1 MLHLNRKLFHIT
13 IYLLCLNVYIC
24 LELMKF
30 KEETKLYKF
39 VEINSSE
46 IDKFNESDRKGH
58 IFQTSYWA
66 ELKKDWK
73 KKFIAGYDNDN
84 NMVITA
90 TILLRKAP
98 YINKYMGYIPR
109 SFTCDYNNKKLLIE
123 FTEYLRE
130 FAKKNNISFITIDP
144 DIHLKENEEALSEG
158 TEIKNFLKSLGY
170 KNTDSK
176 NFEAIQPNFVF
187 RLPLP
192 TEGNKMDIKKAVFKK
207 FSSKTRYNIKVAEE
221 RGLSVEVYDKET
233 LNEDVLDRF
242 HEIMVT
248 TGKRDNFLV
257 RHREYFKDMID
268 YLYPHCRL
276 YMVKY
281 SYENDFN
288 RLSEKLNK
296 QEEAKTKAINKI
308 EELKV
313 KLDAETDEDKK
324 SRIEKKLNDQDKRLK
339 EAERQIEGFKKKISD
354 IEPFKGQ
361 EIYLSGSIYLYYG
374 NKAWYLYGASEN
386 ILRDTMPN
394 FAMQW
399 SMICDSIDL
408 GCDVYDFRGVSGDL
422 NPENPLYGLYKF
434 KKGFN
439 GNFVE
444 FIGEFDIVIDNGIY
458 TLYKKAFPQ
467 FKKIRNAIMNKK
479 Q

>member
-1 MLHLNRKLFHIT
+1 M
-13 IYLLCLNVYIC
+13 
-24 LELMKF
+24 
-30 KEETKLYKF
+30 YKF

-458 TLYKKAFPQ
+458 TLNKKAFPQ

>member
-1 MLHLNRKLFHIT
+1 
-13 IYLLCLNVYIC
+13 
-24 LELMKF
+24 
-30 KEETKLYKF
+30 
-39 VEINSSE
+39 
-46 IDKFNESDRKGH
+46 
-58 IFQTSYWA
+58 
-66 ELKKDWK
+66 
-73 KKFIAGYDNDN
+73 
-84 NMVITA
+84 MVITA

-467 FKKIRNAIMNKK
+467 FKKIRNAIINKK

>member
-1 MLHLNRKLFHIT
+1 M
-13 IYLLCLNVYIC
+13 
-24 LELMKF
+24 
-30 KEETKLYKF
+30 YKF

-408 GCDVYDFRGVSGDL
+408 CCDVYDFRGVSGDL

>member
-1 MLHLNRKLFHIT
+1 M
-13 IYLLCLNVYIC
+13 
-24 LELMKF
+24 
-30 KEETKLYKF
+30 YKF

-444 FIGEFDIVIDNGIY
+444 FIGEFYIVIDNGIY

>member
-1 MLHLNRKLFHIT
+1 M
-13 IYLLCLNVYIC
+13 
-24 LELMKF
+24 
-30 KEETKLYKF
+30 YKF

-46 IDKFNESDRKGH
+46 IDKFNESDRNGH

-288 RLSEKLNK
+288 RLS
-296 QEEAKTKAINKI
+296 
-308 EELKV
+308 
-313 KLDAETDEDKK
+313 
-324 SRIEKKLNDQDKRLK
+324 
-339 EAERQIEGFKKKISD
+339 
-354 IEPFKGQ
+354 
-361 EIYLSGSIYLYYG
+361 
-374 NKAWYLYGASEN
+374 
-386 ILRDTMPN
+386 
-394 FAMQW
+394 
-399 SMICDSIDL
+399 
-408 GCDVYDFRGVSGDL
+408 
-422 NPENPLYGLYKF
+422 
-434 KKGFN
+434 
-439 GNFVE
+439 
-444 FIGEFDIVIDNGIY
+444 
-458 TLYKKAFPQ
+458 
-467 FKKIRNAIMNKK
+467 
-479 Q
+479 

>member
-1 MLHLNRKLFHIT
+1 M
-13 IYLLCLNVYIC
+13 
-24 LELMKF
+24 
-30 KEETKLYKF
+30 YKF

-144 DIHLKENEEALSEG
+144 DIHLKENEEVLSEG
-158 TEIKNFLKSLGY
+158 NEIKNFLKSLGY

-296 QEEAKTKAINKI
+296 QEEAKTKSINKI

-408 GCDVYDFRGVSGDL
+408 GCDLYDFRGVSGDL

-444 FIGEFDIVIDNGIY
+444 FIGEFDIVVDNGIY

>member
-1 MLHLNRKLFHIT
+1 M
-13 IYLLCLNVYIC
+13 
-24 LELMKF
+24 
-30 KEETKLYKF
+30 YKF

-313 KLDAETDEDKK
+313 KLDAEIDEDKK

-444 FIGEFDIVIDNGIY
+444 FIGEFDIVVDNGIY

>member
-1 MLHLNRKLFHIT
+1 M
-13 IYLLCLNVYIC
+13 
-24 LELMKF
+24 
-30 KEETKLYKF
+30 YKF

-144 DIHLKENEEALSEG
+144 DIYLKENEEALSEG

>member
-1 MLHLNRKLFHIT
+1 M
-13 IYLLCLNVYIC
+13 
-24 LELMKF
+24 
-30 KEETKLYKF
+30 YKF

-444 FIGEFDIVIDNGIY
+444 FIGEFDIVVDNGIY
-458 TLYKKAFPQ
+458 TL
-467 FKKIRNAIMNKK
+467 
-479 Q
+479 

>member
-1 MLHLNRKLFHIT
+1 M
-13 IYLLCLNVYIC
+13 
-24 LELMKF
+24 
-30 KEETKLYKF
+30 YKF

-313 KLDAETDEDKK
+313 KLDAETDGDKK

-444 FIGEFDIVIDNGIY
+444 FIGEFDIVVDNGIY

>member
-1 MLHLNRKLFHIT
+1 M
-13 IYLLCLNVYIC
+13 
-24 LELMKF
+24 
-30 KEETKLYKF
+30 YKF

-386 ILRDTMPN
+386 ILRNTMPN

-444 FIGEFDIVIDNGIY
+444 FIGEFDIVVDNGIY

>member
-1 MLHLNRKLFHIT
+1 M
-13 IYLLCLNVYIC
+13 
-24 LELMKF
+24 
-30 KEETKLYKF
+30 YKF

-130 FAKKNNISFITIDP
+130 FSKKNNISFITIDP

>member
-1 MLHLNRKLFHIT
+1 M
-13 IYLLCLNVYIC
+13 
-24 LELMKF
+24 
-30 KEETKLYKF
+30 YKF

-467 FKKIRNAIMNKK
+467 FKKIRNAIMNNK

>member
-1 MLHLNRKLFHIT
+1 M
-13 IYLLCLNVYIC
+13 
-24 LELMKF
+24 
-30 KEETKLYKF
+30 YKF

-221 RGLSVEVYDKET
+221 RELSVEVYDKET

-444 FIGEFDIVIDNGIY
+444 FIGEFDIVVDNGIY

>member
-1 MLHLNRKLFHIT
+1 M
-13 IYLLCLNVYIC
+13 
-24 LELMKF
+24 
-30 KEETKLYKF
+30 YKF

-73 KKFIAGYDNDN
+73 KKFIAGYDNYN

-444 FIGEFDIVIDNGIY
+444 FIGEFDIVVDNGIY

>member
-1 MLHLNRKLFHIT
+1 M
-13 IYLLCLNVYIC
+13 
-24 LELMKF
+24 
-30 KEETKLYKF
+30 YKF

-313 KLDAETDEDKK
+313 KLDTETDEDKK

-444 FIGEFDIVIDNGIY
+444 FIGEFDIVVDNGIY

>member
-1 MLHLNRKLFHIT
+1 M
-13 IYLLCLNVYIC
+13 
-24 LELMKF
+24 
-30 KEETKLYKF
+30 YKF

-313 KLDAETDEDKK
+313 KLDVETDEDKK

-444 FIGEFDIVIDNGIY
+444 FIGEFDIVVDNGIY

-467 FKKIRNAIMNKK
+467 FKKIRNAIMTKK

>member
-1 MLHLNRKLFHIT
+1 M
-13 IYLLCLNVYIC
+13 
-24 LELMKF
+24 
-30 KEETKLYKF
+30 YKF

-207 FSSKTRYNIKVAEE
+207 FSSKTRYNIKIAEE

>member
-1 MLHLNRKLFHIT
+1 M
-13 IYLLCLNVYIC
+13 
-24 LELMKF
+24 
-30 KEETKLYKF
+30 YKF

-308 EELKV
+308 KELKV
-313 KLDAETDEDKK
+313 KLEAETDEDKK

-444 FIGEFDIVIDNGIY
+444 FIGEFDIVVDNGIY

>member
-1 MLHLNRKLFHIT
+1 M
-13 IYLLCLNVYIC
+13 
-24 LELMKF
+24 
-30 KEETKLYKF
+30 YKF

-444 FIGEFDIVIDNGIY
+444 FIGEFDIVVDNGIY

-467 FKKIRNAIMNKK
+467 FKKISLFF
-479 Q
+479 

>member
-1 MLHLNRKLFHIT
+1 M
-13 IYLLCLNVYIC
+13 
-24 LELMKF
+24 
-30 KEETKLYKF
+30 YKF

-207 FSSKTRYNIKVAEE
+207 FSSKSRYNIKVAEE

-444 FIGEFDIVIDNGIY
+444 FIGEFDIVVDNGIY

>member
-1 MLHLNRKLFHIT
+1 M
-13 IYLLCLNVYIC
+13 
-24 LELMKF
+24 
-30 KEETKLYKF
+30 YKF

-158 TEIKNFLKSLGY
+158 TEIKNFLESLGY

-444 FIGEFDIVIDNGIY
+444 FIGEFDIVVDNGIY

>member
-1 MLHLNRKLFHIT
+1 M
-13 IYLLCLNVYIC
+13 
-24 LELMKF
+24 
-30 KEETKLYKF
+30 YKF

-408 GCDVYDFRGVSGDL
+408 GC
-422 NPENPLYGLYKF
+422 
-434 KKGFN
+434 
-439 GNFVE
+439 
-444 FIGEFDIVIDNGIY
+444 
-458 TLYKKAFPQ
+458 
-467 FKKIRNAIMNKK
+467 
-479 Q
+479 

>member
-1 MLHLNRKLFHIT
+1 M
-13 IYLLCLNVYIC
+13 
-24 LELMKF
+24 
-30 KEETKLYKF
+30 YKF

-313 KLDAETDEDKK
+313 KFDAETDEDKK

-444 FIGEFDIVIDNGIY
+444 FIGEFDIVVDNGIY

>member
-1 MLHLNRKLFHIT
+1 M
-13 IYLLCLNVYIC
+13 
-24 LELMKF
+24 
-30 KEETKLYKF
+30 YKF

-46 IDKFNESDRKGH
+46 IDKFNESNRKGH

-73 KKFIAGYDNDN
+73 SKFVAGYDNDN
-84 NMVITA
+84 NVVITA

-123 FTEYLRE
+123 FTEYLRD

-144 DIHLKENEEALSEG
+144 DIHLNENEKELTEG
-158 TEIKNFLKSLGY
+158 AEIKNFLKSLGY

-192 TEGNKMDIKKAVFKK
+192 TEGDKMEIKKAVFKK

-281 SYENDFN
+281 SYENDFS
-288 RLSEKLNK
+288 RLSEKLKK
-296 QEEAKTKAINKI
+296 QEDAKVKALKKI

-313 KLDAETDEDKK
+313 KFDAETDEDKK
-324 SRIEKKLNDQDKRLK
+324 SRVEKKLNDQDKRLK
-339 EAERQIEGFKKKISD
+339 EAERQIEGFQKKIAD

-444 FIGEFDIVIDNGIY
+444 FIGEFDIVVDNGIY

>member
-1 MLHLNRKLFHIT
+1 M
-13 IYLLCLNVYIC
+13 
-24 LELMKF
+24 
-30 KEETKLYKF
+30 YKF

-248 TGKRDNFLV
+248 TGKRDNFLI

-313 KLDAETDEDKK
+313 KFDAETDEDKK

>member
-1 MLHLNRKLFHIT
+1 
-13 IYLLCLNVYIC
+13 
-24 LELMKF
+24 
-30 KEETKLYKF
+30 
-39 VEINSSE
+39 
-46 IDKFNESDRKGH
+46 
-58 IFQTSYWA
+58 
-66 ELKKDWK
+66 
-73 KKFIAGYDNDN
+73 
-84 NMVITA
+84 
-90 TILLRKAP
+90 
-98 YINKYMGYIPR
+98 
-109 SFTCDYNNKKLLIE
+109 
-123 FTEYLRE
+123 
-130 FAKKNNISFITIDP
+130 
-144 DIHLKENEEALSEG
+144 
-158 TEIKNFLKSLGY
+158 
-170 KNTDSK
+170 
-176 NFEAIQPNFVF
+176 
-187 RLPLP
+187 
-192 TEGNKMDIKKAVFKK
+192 MDIKKAVFKK

-313 KLDAETDEDKK
+313 KLEAETDEDKK

-444 FIGEFDIVIDNGIY
+444 FIGEFDIVVDNGIY

>member
-1 MLHLNRKLFHIT
+1 M
-13 IYLLCLNVYIC
+13 
-24 LELMKF
+24 
-30 KEETKLYKF
+30 YKF

-73 KKFIAGYDNDN
+73 KQFIAGYDNDN

-444 FIGEFDIVIDNGIY
+444 FIGEFDIVVDNGIY

>member
-1 MLHLNRKLFHIT
+1 M
-13 IYLLCLNVYIC
+13 
-24 LELMKF
+24 
-30 KEETKLYKF
+30 YKF

-98 YINKYMGYIPR
+98 YINKYIGYIPR

-444 FIGEFDIVIDNGIY
+444 FIGEFDIVVDNGIY

>member
-1 MLHLNRKLFHIT
+1 M
-13 IYLLCLNVYIC
+13 
-24 LELMKF
+24 
-30 KEETKLYKF
+30 YKF

-354 IEPFKGQ
+354 IEPLKGQ

-444 FIGEFDIVIDNGIY
+444 FIGEFDIVVDNGIY

>member
-1 MLHLNRKLFHIT
+1 M
-13 IYLLCLNVYIC
+13 
-24 LELMKF
+24 
-30 KEETKLYKF
+30 YKF

-84 NMVITA
+84 NMVVTA

-408 GCDVYDFRGVSGDL
+408 GCNVYDFRGVSGDL

-444 FIGEFDIVIDNGIY
+444 FIGEFDIVVDNGIY

>member
-1 MLHLNRKLFHIT
+1 M
-13 IYLLCLNVYIC
+13 
-24 LELMKF
+24 
-30 KEETKLYKF
+30 YKF

-296 QEEAKTKAINKI
+296 QEETKTKAINKI

-313 KLDAETDEDKK
+313 KLEAETDEDKK

-444 FIGEFDIVIDNGIY
+444 FIGEFDIVVDNGIY

>member
-1 MLHLNRKLFHIT
+1 M
-13 IYLLCLNVYIC
+13 
-24 LELMKF
+24 
-30 KEETKLYKF
+30 YKF

-313 KLDAETDEDKK
+313 KLDVETDEDKK

-408 GCDVYDFRGVSGDL
+408 GCDV
-422 NPENPLYGLYKF
+422 
-434 KKGFN
+434 
-439 GNFVE
+439 
-444 FIGEFDIVIDNGIY
+444 
-458 TLYKKAFPQ
+458 
-467 FKKIRNAIMNKK
+467 
-479 Q
+479 

>member
-1 MLHLNRKLFHIT
+1 M
-13 IYLLCLNVYIC
+13 
-24 LELMKF
+24 
-30 KEETKLYKF
+30 YKF

-467 FKKIRNAIMNKK
+467 FKKIKIGRAHV
-479 Q
+479 